1 MSLKVWLPF
10 INDLKNI
17 GNSEISYITSPSSS
31 FNNKGKIGDCLKVV
45 SQTELKYIPDFNNKS
60 LSFGGWFKFNKNEI
74 SSIIQNLSYSSTA
87 STPTGNL
94 LGNTSYGGIGLVWT
108 GNNYYS
114 SNTFSSLYIFA
125 TLRTSSVN
133 NSTSS
138 ISVDFDTWIH
148 IMCTWD
154 VQKHILSLYKNGVL
168 INSKNFNV
176 FSDGVS
182 RELFLNYNA
191 VYGGNGPRTSIPF
204 YCNDIRIYDHCLS
217 PLEIKQISQGLILH
231 YKLNNNFNL
240 IKNGYGES
248 GSENWGTVA
257 NVSSDIPTG
266 NSCIKQSFYNNTTQE
281 YIPLIS
287 SHEYKFEVY
296 IKNTSTSGSTY
307 PSFYPYDIDKNFI
320 NVFNC
325 PEGFNLSTMTTL
337 TKELKSGDT
346 KIEVADLSKWNANS
360 GHYYNYAALFGYR
373 DSTGFLYPN
382 GTYTRNTPAFGSST
396 NAKTNLD
403 KTNNIITLNS
413 SYNGPTMA
421 VGTSVC
427 ASTAGSTY
435 YYPFGSIAKSSIN
448 DWTYKTVNFIPQN
461 VPRLRYA
468 KYIKYSTYDG
478 TLHAGIKLIDLFYDL
493 NKIQDSS
500 GYNHN
505 GQLYSY
511 DTQGGFISVS
521 NTPRYDT
528 SVYIDSANNTTNTA
542 SGTTYIYGHCSLTNP
557 TQMTVAFWC
566 KPIAGYGGGTTQGQF
581 CTTNIAFGNNNAGSD
596 YQASAMN
603 HRDGA
608 VDVNDSVSSTQCR
621 PTINFIANE
630 WHHYVFTYNG
640 KDAKS
645 YRDGILQDTK
655 SFSESKTLDS
665 FIGVI
670 IGFSKAGGVWRSNKS
685 YYSDFR
691 VYCTALD
698 QNDIKKLYNVNMS
711 VDNLNQIHIFEL
723 NEIEENLFRSELITP
738 LAKSGYT
745 TRIGEIVEHNGDYAM
760 NIAPAPFYK
769 NISDDT
775 SGFLQGCFLSN
786 TSYTFDMWI
795 DVDSVIYNGNNVSG
809 GLSIVYSDGTSDS
822 TFVLVGGNK
831 GYQHRKLITPANKS
845 IDRVSVYYYIS
856 TDVFYRLDS
865 YICKTD
871 DISKIIKKG
880 LIKNSN
886 FIQTK
891 QKNSISKG
899 GIFYSKNYIEK

>member
-1 MSLKVWLPF
+1 MSLKIWLPF
-10 INDLKNI
+10 DKDLENI
-17 GNSEISYITSPSSS
+17 GLLNIPNFSLKGFTQEVG
-31 FNNKGKIGDCLKVV
+31 GKIGQHCYTDCGILHF
-45 SQTELKYIPDFNNKS
+45 SEDFLENQWSLTCWVKSTSWGVNNDII
-60 LSFGGWFKFNKNEI
+60 LCKNNNQ
-74 SSIIQNLSYSSTA
+74 STNCQFYLSIINGKTFNLGINGGSGNGAGGYSYTFNSNTWYHVAATYDGLNYAMYINGDKVKFGTYDSEKP
-87 STPTGNL
+87 SGLINL
-94 LGNTSYGGIGLVWT
+94 GIGCRSTNANGT
-108 GNNYYS
+108 GQ
-114 SNTFSSLYIFA
+114 T
-125 TLRTSSVN
+125 
-133 NSTSS
+133 
-138 ISVDFDTWIH
+138 
-148 IMCTWD
+148 
-154 VQKHILSLYKNGVL
+154 
-168 INSKNFNV
+168 
-176 FSDGVS
+176 
-182 RELFLNYNA
+182 
-191 VYGGNGPRTSIPF
+191 GGNQKRL
-204 YCNDIRIYDHCLS
+204 NDVRIYDHALS

-435 YYPFGSIAKSSIN
+435 YYPFGNITKSSIN

-557 TQMTVAFWC
+557 TQMTIAFWC

-581 CTTNIAFGNNNAGSD
+581 CTTNIAFGNNAGSD

-608 VDVNDSVSSTQCR
+608 VDINDSASSTQCR

-645 YRDGILQDTK
+645 YRDGVLQDTK
-655 SFSESKTLDS
+655 SFSESKSLDS
-665 FIGVI
+665 FLGVI

-691 VYCTALD
+691 VYCTALN
-698 QNDIKKLYNVNMS
+698 QNDIKKLYNINMS
-711 VDNLNQIHIFEL
+711 IDNFNNIHTFELDEILGQNKITKTGIFKNYMVEPYLILKDGSKWKLMLYHYVDNGN
-723 NEIEENLFRSELITP
+723 NLFTSSNASYCNDIGLYSRLKDIDNYTYNGIYEFYVLQDNKQFRWTQTSAPTASSIAGKTVVQGYDDP
-738 LAKSGYT
+738 VNGLAKGT
-745 TRIGEIVEHNGDYAM
+745 
-760 NIAPAPFYK
+760 
-769 NISDDT
+769 
-775 SGFLQGCFLSN
+775 
-786 TSYTFDMWI
+786 TSYTYIGYDAWW
-795 DVDSVIYNGNNVSG
+795 GACGCWVSYS
-809 GLSIVYSDGTSDS
+809 LSG
-822 TFVLVGGNK
+822 
-831 GYQHRKLITPANKS
+831 
-845 IDRVSVYYYIS
+845 
-856 TDVFYRLDS
+856 
-865 YICKTD
+865 
-871 DISKIIKKG
+871 KKG
-880 LIKNSN
+880 IPGFGPHNVNGLCLNYLALYVRVNNNN
-886 FIQTK
+886 FKIE
-891 QKNSISKG
+891 NSI
-899 GIFYSKNYIEK
+899 NYVNQLIEK